1 MILATGEIIIISK
14 YNIHTYLGWKKEE
27 GSFLLRI
34 IPCELKC
41 ELLLMNILMTLLSH
55 ILDNDRMIVNWAES
69 FLQEI
74 LTYVQ
79 ICFHKWR

>member
-34 IPCELKC
+34 PDTSYSLFNKTAFMIPRK
-41 ELLLMNILMTLLSH
+41 IH
-55 ILDNDRMIVNWAES
+55 IINKI
-69 FLQEI
+69 
-74 LTYVQ
+74 
-79 ICFHKWR
+79 K

>member
-34 IPCELKC
+34 TDGHT
-41 ELLLMNILMTLLSH
+41 NDFAILY
-55 ILDNDRMIVNWAES
+55 NG
-69 FLQEI
+69 
-74 LTYVQ
+74 
-79 ICFHKWR
+79 

>member
-27 GSFLLRI
+27 GSFLLR
-34 IPCELKC
+34 
-41 ELLLMNILMTLLSH
+41 MVDILMTLPSY
-55 ILDNDRMIVNWAES
+55 IMDNDRMIVKWAES
-69 FLQEI
+69 VLQEI